1 MLKVGMIGILVAF
14 LSMIFKREKG
24 EYAILVGIG
33 AVILIFVF
41 VLTRVEQVMDFM
53 QVLIDRL
60 PMEEGYLVILFK
72 MLGITYIGEFAS
84 SICKD
89 AGYASLAGQ
98 IELFAKLSILV
109 LSIPGITNI
118 LDLLD
123 SFLA

>member
-33 AVILIFVF
+33 AVILIFAF

-53 QVLIDRL
+53 QVLTDRL

>member
-33 AVILIFVF
+33 AVILIFAS

-53 QVLIDRL
+53 QVLTDRL

>member
-53 QVLIDRL
+53 QVLTDRL
-60 PMEEGYLVILFK
+60 PMKEGYLVILFK